1 MAAANTVFAYEGTD
15 RSGKKT
21 KGEITSSNANI
32 AKAELRKQGISTT
45 KIKKKGGGLGALLN
59 AGQKVSAGD
68 IALFTRQ
75 LATMMKAGVPLVQ
88 SFEIVAD
95 GIDNPAMKDLILK
108 IRDDVS
114 SGNSFAAAIK
124 NHREHFDDLF
134 CNLIDAGEQ
143 SGSLETMLDR
153 LATYKE
159 KTEALKAKIKSAMNY
174 PIAVLVVAGVVS
186 GILLVKV
193 VPQFEEIFAGFGAE
207 LPEFTQLVVGMS
219 QFMQAYWFMIVA
231 VIAGV
236 YFTYKEIHK
245 RSKAVR
251 DGQERMML
259 KMPILG
265 DILDKSCIAR
275 FARTL
280 STTFAAGVPLVD
292 ALESVSGAAGNVVY
306 LEAILKVKDD
316 VSSGIQL
323 NYSMKQTE
331 VFPNMLIQMVSIG
344 EESGALDG
352 MLDKAATYY
361 EEMVDNAVDGLTS
374 LMEPIIMSFLGVV
387 IGGLIIAMY
396 LPIFGMGD
404 AIGGS
409 GGH

>member
-1 MAAANTVFAYEGTD
+1 MAAANTLFSYEGTD

-21 KGEITSSNANI
+21 KGEISSSNANI
-32 AKAELRKQGISTT
+32 AKAALRKQGINAT
-45 KIKKKGGGLGALLN
+45 KVKKKSSGFSLASFGA
-59 AGQKVSAGD
+59 KITPGD

-95 GIDNPAMKDLILK
+95 GVDNPMMKDLILK
-108 IRDDVS
+108 IRDEVS
-114 SGNSFAAAIK
+114 SGNSFAQAI
-124 NHREHFDDLF
+124 RTQPEYFDDLF

-153 LATYKE
+153 LAEYKE
-159 KTEALKAKIKSAMNY
+159 KSEALKAKIKSAMNY
-174 PIAVLVVAGVVS
+174 PIAVLVVASVVS
-186 GILLVKV
+186 GILLIKV

-207 LPEFTQLVVGMS
+207 LPEFTQMVVNMS
-219 QFMQAYWFMIVA
+219 NFMQDWWFIGVA
-231 VIAGV
+231 ALAAV
-236 YFTYKEIHK
+236 YFAYKEAHK
-245 RSKAVR
+245 RSQAIR
-251 DGQERMML
+251 DGQERLAL

-292 ALESVSGAAGNVVY
+292 ALESVAGAAGNVVY
-306 LEAILKVKDD
+306 LEAITQIKED
-316 VSSGIQL
+316 VSSGLQL
-323 NYSMKQTE
+323 NTSMKASN
-331 VFPNMLIQMVSIG
+331 VFPNMVIQMVAIG
-344 EESGALDG
+344 EEAGALDG

-404 AIGGS
+404 AIS
-409 GGH
+409 GGGAH

>member
-1 MAAANTVFAYEGTD
+1 MATASSIFAWEGKD
-15 RSGKKT
+15 KSGRKT
-21 KGEITSSNANI
+21 KGEISSASATI
-32 AKAELRKQGISTT
+32 AKNELRKQGITAT
-45 KIKKKGGGLGALLN
+45 KVSKKGGGLAGLLN
-59 AGQKVSAGD
+59 AGKKITPGD

-95 GIDNPAMKDLILK
+95 GMDNPSMRTLILK
-108 IRDDVS
+108 IRDDIA
-114 SGNSFAAAIK
+114 SGNSFAHAIRA
-124 NHREHFDDLF
+124 NPEHFDELF

-143 SGSLETMLDR
+143 SGALETMLDR
-153 LATYKE
+153 LAEYKE

-174 PIAVLVVAGVVS
+174 PIAVLVVASIVS
-186 GILLVKV
+186 GILLIKV
-193 VPQFEEIFAGFGAE
+193 VPQFEEIFQGFGAE
-207 LPEFTQLVVGMS
+207 LPEFTQMVVDMSRWMQDWWFIVVAIIAALVVAYK
-219 QFMQAYWFMIVA
+219 QAL
-231 VIAGV
+231 
-236 YFTYKEIHK
+236 K
-245 RSKAVR
+245 RSKKFR
-251 DGQERMML
+251 DAQERVSL
-259 KMPILG
+259 KMPVIG

-292 ALESVSGAAGNVVY
+292 ALESVAGAAGNVVY
-306 LEAILKVKDD
+306 YNAIKKVKVD

-323 NYSMKQTE
+323 NYAMKQTE
-331 VFPNMLIQMVSIG
+331 VFPNMVIQMVAIG

-396 LPIFGMGD
+396 LPIFKMGD
-404 AIGGS
+404 AIS
-409 GGH
+409 GGG

>member
-1 MAAANTVFAYEGTD
+1 MAAANSIFAWEGKD
-15 RSGKKT
+15 KAGRKT

-32 AKAELRKQGISTT
+32 AKTELRKQGITPT
-45 KIKKKGGGLGALLN
+45 KVTKKSAGLSGLLN
-59 AGQKVSAGD
+59 MGQKVGASD

-95 GIDNPAMKDLILK
+95 GMDNPAMRTLILK
-108 IRDDVS
+108 IRDDIA
-114 SGNSFAAAIK
+114 SGNSFAHAIRA
-124 NHREHFDDLF
+124 NPAHFDDLF

-143 SGSLETMLDR
+143 SGSLETMLER

-174 PIAVLVVAGVVS
+174 PIAVLVVASIVS
-186 GILLVKV
+186 GILLIKV
-193 VPQFEEIFAGFGAE
+193 VPQFEEIFQGFGAE
-207 LPEFTQLVVGMS
+207 LPEFTQMVVNMS
-219 QFMQAYWFMIVA
+219 RWMQEWWFIVVA
-231 VIAGV
+231 VIAAFV
-236 YFTYKEIHK
+236 IAFKQAAK
-245 RSKAVR
+245 RSKAFH
-251 DGQERMML
+251 DALERLSL
-259 KMPILG
+259 KLPVIG

-292 ALESVSGAAGNVVY
+292 ALESVAGAAGNIVY
-306 LEAILKVKDD
+306 YDAIKSVKND

-323 NYSMKQTE
+323 NYSMKKTE
-331 VFPNMLIQMVSIG
+331 AFPNMVIQMVAIG
-344 EESGALDG
+344 EESGALDS

-396 LPIFGMGD
+396 LPIFKMGD
-404 AIGGS
+404 AIS
-409 GGH
+409 GGG

>member
-1 MAAANTVFAYEGTD
+1 MAAANKVFAWEGTD
-15 RSGKKT
+15 KSGKKT
-21 KGEITSSNANI
+21 KGEISSSNANI
-32 AKAELRKQGISTT
+32 AKAELRKKGINPT
-45 KIKKKGGGLGALLN
+45 KVAKKGGGFDLSSIGA
-59 AGQKVSAGD
+59 KITPGD

-88 SFEIVAD
+88 SFEIVSD
-95 GIDNPAMKDLILK
+95 GMDNAMMKDLILK
-108 IRDDVS
+108 IRDEVS
-114 SGNSFAAAIK
+114 SGNSFAAAV
-124 NHREHFDDLF
+124 RTQPEYFDDLF
-134 CNLIDAGEQ
+134 CNLVDAGEQ
-143 SGSLETMLDR
+143 SGSLETMLER
-153 LATYKE
+153 LASYKE
-159 KTEALKAKIKSAMNY
+159 KSEALKAKIKSAMNY
-174 PIAVLVVAGVVS
+174 PVAVLVVAGVVS
-186 GILLVKV
+186 GILLIKV

-207 LPEFTQLVVGMS
+207 LPEFTQMVVDMS
-219 QFMQAYWFMIVA
+219 NFMQEWWFIF
-231 VIAGV
+231 IAAIAAIR
-236 YFTYKEIHK
+236 FAYKEAHK
-245 RSKAVR
+245 RSQAIR
-251 DGQERMML
+251 DGQERLAL
-259 KMPILG
+259 KLPIIG

-292 ALESVSGAAGNVVY
+292 ALESVAGAAGNVVY
-306 LEAILKVKDD
+306 LEAINKVRDD

-323 NYSMKQTE
+323 NTSMRATN
-331 VFPNMLIQMVSIG
+331 VFPNMVIQMVAIG

-361 EEMVDNAVDGLTS
+361 EEMVDNSVDGLTS

-409 GGH
+409 GH

>member
-1 MAAANTVFAYEGTD
+1 MATANLFAWEGTD
-15 RSGKKT
+15 RAGRKT
-21 KGEITSSNANI
+21 KGEINSTNANI
-32 AKAELRKQGISTT
+32 AKAELRKQGINPT
-45 KIKKKGGGLGALLN
+45 KVSKKGGGFSLAGL
-59 AGQKVSAGD
+59 GQKVSPGD

-95 GIDNPAMKDLILK
+95 GMDNPMMKELILK
-108 IRDDVS
+108 IRDDLS
-114 SGNSFAAAIK
+114 AGNTFTMAIK
-124 NHREHFDDLF
+124 EHPQYFDDLF

-143 SGSLETMLDR
+143 SGALETMLER
-153 LATYKE
+153 LADYKE
-159 KTEALKAKIKSAMNY
+159 KSEALKAKIKSAMNY
-174 PIAVLVVAGVVS
+174 PIAVLVVASVVS
-186 GILLVKV
+186 GILLIKV

-207 LPEFTQLVVGMS
+207 LPEFTQLVVNMS
-219 QFMQAYWFMIVA
+219 KFMTAWWLPIVA
-231 VIAGV
+231 GIAGL
-236 YFTYKEIHK
+236 YFSYKQIHK
-245 RSKAVR
+245 RSKKVR
-251 DGQERMML
+251 DGQQRLAL

-292 ALESVSGAAGNVVY
+292 ALDSVSGAAGNVVY
-306 LEAILKVKDD
+306 YNAIMKIKED

-323 NYSMKQTE
+323 NYSMKQQG
-331 VFPNMLIQMVSIG
+331 VFPNMVIQMVAIG
-344 EESGALDG
+344 EEAGALDG
-352 MLDKAATYY
+352 MLDKAASYY
-361 EEMVDNAVDGLTS
+361 EDMVDNAVDGLTS

-396 LPIFGMGD
+396 LPIFSMGD

-409 GGH
+409 H

>member
-1 MAAANTVFAYEGTD
+1 MAAANTVYAWKGTD
-15 RSGKKT
+15 KSGRKT

-32 AKAELRKQGISTT
+32 AKAELRKQGIKPSSV
-45 KIKKKGGGLGALLN
+45 KKKSAGFNFSQLGA
-59 AGQKVSAGD
+59 KITPGD

-95 GIDNPAMKDLILK
+95 GVDNQLMKDLILR

-114 SGNSFAAAIK
+114 SGNSFAQAISAQPK
-124 NHREHFDDLF
+124 EYFDELF
-134 CNLIDAGEQ
+134 CNLIEAGEQ
-143 SGSLETMLDR
+143 SGALETMLDR
-153 LATYKE
+153 LAEYKE
-159 KTEALKAKIKSAMNY
+159 KSEALKAKIKSAMNY

-186 GILLVKV
+186 GILLIKV

-207 LPEFTQLVVGMS
+207 LPEFTQFVVNMS
-219 QFMQAYWFMIVA
+219 NFMQEWWFAA
-231 VIAGV
+231 VGAMAAV
-236 YFTYKEIHK
+236 YFAHKEAHK
-245 RSKAVR
+245 RSKALR
-251 DGQERMML
+251 DAEQRMSL
-259 KMPILG
+259 KLPVLG

-292 ALESVSGAAGNVVY
+292 ALESVSGAAGNVIY
-306 LEAILKVKDD
+306 QEAILQVKED

-323 NYSMKQTE
+323 NYSMKQTN
-331 VFPNMLIQMVSIG
+331 VFPNMLIQMVAIG

-361 EEMVDNAVDGLTS
+361 EEMVDNSVDGLTS

-396 LPIFGMGD
+396 LPIFAMGD
-404 AIGGS
+404 AIGG
-409 GGH
+409 G

>member
-1 MAAANTVFAYEGTD
+1 MASTVFAYEGTD

-32 AKAELRKQGISTT
+32 AKAELRKQGINAT
-45 KIKKKGGGLGALLN
+45 KVTKKGGFNLAQMGV
-59 AGQKVSAGD
+59 KITPGD

-95 GIDNPAMKDLILK
+95 GMDNPPMKDLILK
-108 IRDDVS
+108 IRDEVS
-114 SGNSFAAAIK
+114 SGNSFAHAVK
-124 NHREHFDDLF
+124 TQPEHFDELF
-134 CNLIDAGEQ
+134 CNLVDAGEQ
-143 SGSLETMLDR
+143 SGALETMLDR

-159 KTEALKAKIKSAMNY
+159 KTEALKAKIKSAMTY

-193 VPQFEEIFAGFGAE
+193 VPQFEEIFAGFGAD
-207 LPEFTQLVVGMS
+207 LPEFTQMVVDMS
-219 QFMQAYWFMIVA
+219 RWMQEWWFIILF
-231 VIAGV
+231 VIGAL
-236 YFTYKEIHK
+236 YFTYKEMYK
-245 RSKAVR
+245 RSQAVR
-251 DGQERMML
+251 DGQERLAL
-259 KMPILG
+259 KLPVIG
-265 DILDKSCIAR
+265 DILDKSCVAR

-292 ALESVSGAAGNVVY
+292 ALDSVSGAAGNIVY
-306 LEAILKVKDD
+306 QEAINRIKDD

-323 NYSMKQTE
+323 NTSMKSQDI
-331 VFPNMLIQMVSIG
+331 FPNMVIQMVAIG

-361 EEMVDNAVDGLTS
+361 EEMVDNAVEGLTS
-374 LMEPIIMSFLGVV
+374 LMEPMIMAFLGVV

-404 AIGGS
+404 AIGGG

>member
-1 MAAANTVFAYEGTD
+1 MAAASKVFAWEGTD
-15 RSGKKT
+15 KSGRKT
-21 KGEITSSNANI
+21 KGEIASANANI
-32 AKAELRKQGISTT
+32 AKAELRKQGINAT
-45 KIKKKGGGLGALLN
+45 KVSKKGGGLEALLN
-59 AGQKVSAGD
+59 AGQKITPGD

-88 SFEIVAD
+88 SCEIVAD
-95 GIDNPAMKDLILK
+95 GMDNPSMRDLILRIK
-108 IRDDVS
+108 EDVS
-114 SGNSFAAAIK
+114 AGNTLAYAIAQHPK
-124 NHREHFDDLF
+124 EFDDLF
-134 CNLIDAGEQ
+134 CALIGAGED

-174 PIAVLVVAGVVS
+174 PIAVLVVASVVS
-186 GILLVKV
+186 GILLIKV
-193 VPQFEEIFAGFGAE
+193 VPQFEEIFAGFGAD
-207 LPEFTQLVVGMS
+207 LPEFTQMVVDMS
-219 QFMQAYWFMIVA
+219 RWMTDYWFTIVA
-231 VIAGV
+231 GLAVA
-236 YFTYKEIHK
+236 FFAYKEAHK
-245 RSKAVR
+245 RSQKVQ
-251 DGQERMML
+251 DGQERLML
-259 KMPILG
+259 KLPVLG
-265 DILDKSCIAR
+265 DIIDKSCVAR

-292 ALESVSGAAGNVVY
+292 ALESVAGAAGNVVY
-306 LEAILKVKDD
+306 KDAIYKIKED

-323 NYSMKQTE
+323 NYSMKQQD
-331 VFPNMLIQMVSIG
+331 VFPNMVIQMVSIG

-361 EEMVDNAVDGLTS
+361 EEMVDNSVDGLTS

-396 LPIFGMGD
+396 LPIFSMGD
-404 AIGGS
+404 AIGGG

>member
-1 MAAANTVFAYEGTD
+1 MASTVFAYEGTD

-32 AKAELRKQGISTT
+32 AKAELRKQGINAT
-45 KIKKKGGGLGALLN
+45 KVTKKGGFNLAQMGV
-59 AGQKVSAGD
+59 KITPGD

-95 GIDNPAMKDLILK
+95 GMDNPPMKDLILK
-108 IRDDVS
+108 IRDEVS
-114 SGNSFAAAIK
+114 SGNSFAHAVK
-124 NHREHFDDLF
+124 TQPEHFDELF
-134 CNLIDAGEQ
+134 CNLVDAGEQ
-143 SGSLETMLDR
+143 SGALETMLDR

-193 VPQFEEIFAGFGAE
+193 VPQFEEIFAGFGAD
-207 LPEFTQLVVGMS
+207 LPEFTQMVVDMS
-219 QFMQAYWFMIVA
+219 RWMQEWWFIILF
-231 VIAGV
+231 VIGAL
-236 YFTYKEIHK
+236 YFSYKEMHK
-245 RSKAVR
+245 RSQAVR
-251 DGQERMML
+251 DRQERLAL
-259 KMPILG
+259 KLPVIG
-265 DILDKSCIAR
+265 DILDKSCVAR

-292 ALESVSGAAGNVVY
+292 ALDSVSGAAGNIVY
-306 LEAILKVKDD
+306 QEAINRIKDD

-323 NYSMKQTE
+323 NTSMKSQDI
-331 VFPNMLIQMVSIG
+331 FPNMVIQMVAIG

-361 EEMVDNAVDGLTS
+361 EEMVDNAVEGLTS
-374 LMEPIIMSFLGVV
+374 LMEPMIMAFLGVV

-404 AIGGS
+404 AIGGG